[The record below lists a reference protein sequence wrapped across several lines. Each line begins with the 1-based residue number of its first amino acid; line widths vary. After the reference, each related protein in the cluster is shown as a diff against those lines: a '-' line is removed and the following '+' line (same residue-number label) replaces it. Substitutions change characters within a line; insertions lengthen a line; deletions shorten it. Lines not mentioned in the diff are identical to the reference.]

1 MAMAIRNAQ
10 RKSQTQVPAG
20 KLPIHIAG
28 IQSFKALMPQLIG
41 NQSPKL
47 FRKALKLFLKPV
59 AGLLKNDSLV
69 NVERQKALI
78 NALPKQSEGDRFKA
92 FEIIIANEELLG
104 EDLYNNFYRAIQN
117 STQKSGAEQI
127 ADLFSQSAVA
137 QPASSQPLQYQQ
149 HRAAAGQV
157 PNVYSAGLQSQQNA
171 LLVAQDSRVI
181 DLDSVYFPVV
191 PTTEPGSAEYEGKV
205 RKLAIL
211 IVNAEGYEREL
222 KDREVGIDRKNIRPV
237 FARPGEPNPY
247 PAKLNEIIQE
257 IMNDYTNKPLI
268 DKLIV
273 LQNKKNQEL
282 LAKLSS

>member
-10 RKSQTQVPAG
+10 GKSQTQVPAAR
-20 KLPIHIAG
+20 LPLNIAS
-28 IQSFKALMPQLIG
+28 IQSFKALMPHLVG

-59 AGLLKNDSLV
+59 GGVLKHDSLV
-69 NVERQKALI
+69 NVNRQKALI

-92 FEIIIANEELLG
+92 FQIIIANEELLG
-104 EDLYNNFYRAIQN
+104 EDIYTKFHNAIQN

-137 QPASSQPLQYQQ
+137 QPASSQNPLQYQQ

-157 PNVYSAGLQSQQNA
+157 P
-171 LLVAQDSRVI
+171 RVI
-181 DLDSVYFPVV
+181 DLDSVYFPEV
-191 PTTEPGSAEYEGKV
+191 PTTKLGAAEYEGKV

-257 IMNDYTNKPLI
+257 IMNDNTNKPLI